1 MGNTAKIRVVF
12 GILLALLLGVILAAI
27 IGGSF
32 LFRYAETYYRDLNAV
47 RLDPLGLNAFSDS
60 PTPIPGQQMVVF
72 FGDSRAADW
81 PAPFLEGFTFI
92 NRGIHGQTSAQVAGR
107 FDAHIRPLQPDIIIL
122 QVCVNDLK
130 VIPLFPERQS
140 DIQAACIAHI
150 RQIVTQ
156 AQAIGAKV
164 ILTTVFPVGEASFE
178 RRLFF
183 WSDAVAASI
192 GDVNTA
198 LRDLAGEGGYLLDAY
213 PILADESGLLR
224 PVYAADTLHLNPAGY
239 AALDTA
245 LRDLLA
251 SLVD

>member
-1 MGNTAKIRVVF
+1 MTRKTRIAF
-12 GILLALLLGVILAAI
+12 GILIALLLGVILAA
-27 IGGSF
+27 GAAGNY
-32 LFRYAETYYRDLNAV
+32 LFRYAETYYRDMNTV
-47 RLDPLGLNAFSDS
+47 RLDPLGLDAFSDS

-81 PAPFLEGFTFI
+81 PAPVMEGFTFI

-107 FDAHIRPLQPDIIIL
+107 FDAHIRPLQPDIVIL

-156 AQAIGAKV
+156 AQAIEAKI

-183 WSDAVAASI
+183 WSDAVAASV

-198 LRDLAGEGGYLLDAY
+198 LYDLTGDGVYLLDAY
-213 PILADESGLLR
+213 AILADESGLLR
-224 PVYAADTLHLNPAGY
+224 PAYAADTLHLNPAGY

-245 LRDLLA
+245 LRDLLV
-251 SLVD
+251 SLAD